1 MNALQ
6 FLVDHGASVLFWVV
20 FVEQA
25 GLPVERLADDLEAG
39 VSSVGRGADELAAP
53 PHPLTDPGLSL
64 RIRDSER
71 RIVSPQ
77 RRGWTDAA

>member
-25 GLPVERLADDLEAG
+25 GLPIPALPLLIAAG
-39 VSSVGRGADELAAP
+39 VAEKK
-53 PHPLTDPGLSL
+53 T
-64 RIRDSER
+64 
-71 RIVSPQ
+71 IVP
-77 RRGWTDAA
+77 WWNNYALHFTFV